1 LRALTAFLVHN
12 IIFVTLL
19 VSLVIL
25 FAALIVLTA
34 VSRVNIIVELCK
46 MIRLRTDCCSLAFNY
61 NAVELSENI
70 S

>member
-1 LRALTAFLVHN
+1 
-12 IIFVTLL
+12 LL